1 MKLRSWLLMN
11 ALLLVTWLLAN
22 PPVVRADKLELKDG
36 TQIEGIILKVEKGQ
50 VTVAIGQN
58 QKEFSILD
66 VTSMNFDTPHVP
78 EGVSQPSLEH
88 FVSNR
93 EAQELVRQI
102 RDVDNAAV
110 GLRQLLDQIE
120 KEWGNGKVIASNETS
135 SWDATKEQFSRAL
148 SRYQEV
154 LGSFYSHVATKVDQY
169 NRLAKESGGVRV
181 GVRGAF
187 NVGSALVS
195 KEEQEPPLKK
205 FVPSTWY
212 DTIFYKGYSL
222 GYTEGYYGAR
232 PRDFTSPQ

>member
-1 MKLRSWLLMN
+1 MRLRSWLFMN
-11 ALLLVTWLLAN
+11 SLLFVLWLLAS
-22 PPVVRADKLELKDG
+22 PAVVQADKLELKDG
-36 TQIEGIILKVEKGQ
+36 TEIEGIILKVEKGQ
-50 VTVAIGQN
+50 VTVAIGQT
-58 QKEFSILD
+58 QKAFSILD

-78 EGVSQPSLEH
+78 QGVSQPSLEH
-88 FVSNR
+88 FASNA

-102 RDVDNAAV
+102 QDVDKAALD
-110 GLRQLLDQIE
+110 LRRLLDQIE
-120 KEWGNGKVIASNETS
+120 KEWGSGKTIASNETS
-135 SWDATKEQFSRAL
+135 SWNATKEQFSRAL

-154 LGSFYSHVATKVDQY
+154 LGGFYSHVATKVDQY
-169 NRLAKESGGVRV
+169 NRFAREAGGVRV

-232 PRDFTSPQ
+232 PREFVSPQ